1 MTAGCVT
8 LNEQKREVII
18 ENLIISH
25 PEVYDFLSDK
35 KDPEAWIQ
43 KGLIIGCIG
52 LKQMVVVERIDYI
65 EKEFQKFITETNTVF
80 KRMDITNTD
89 SPFFQMRELIIKYFS
104 EENGQ
109 LKQMLNDYFGKEDGQ
124 IKQLIDQ
131 RFDLNN
137 KESAFSKLIE
147 KIKEN
152 SDLEETTI
160 AELLDPNKT
169 DSPVKLLKE
178 EIFSQLKQ
186 LQDKDIKAIG
196 DRIKELKESEIKEI
210 RDLLIGESAIQDELE
225 KGTQKGYDFEDLV
238 YSELESLARDYE
250 DTITHVGKTPG
261 PFGKSGDI
269 LIDINGDEK
278 KRIVIECKDSSVN
291 STKAVKD
298 EISNAMK
305 NRNAHFGIFLFSKN
319 DNMPREYCPIKITNS
334 YIVTCGDKENLN
346 ISYKLG
352 RVLLSKAHD
361 IKDEIEFQKISIEL
375 SKIEEN
381 IKNIKNM
388 QSQVSSILNSGSYL
402 RENLEKLSSNINISV
417 DKIERYLGEKHEKK
431 AVNIDETD
439 LYEEPNKGDERKLKR
454 TKKEMPSWM
463 REK

>member
-152 SDLEETTI
+152 
-160 AELLDPNKT
+160 
-169 DSPVKLLKE
+169 
-178 EIFSQLKQ
+178 
-186 LQDKDIKAIG
+186 
-196 DRIKELKESEIKEI
+196 
-210 RDLLIGESAIQDELE
+210 
-225 KGTQKGYDFEDLV
+225 
-238 YSELESLARDYE
+238 
-250 DTITHVGKTPG
+250 
-261 PFGKSGDI
+261 
-269 LIDINGDEK
+269 
-278 KRIVIECKDSSVN
+278 
-291 STKAVKD
+291 
-298 EISNAMK
+298 
-305 NRNAHFGIFLFSKN
+305 
-319 DNMPREYCPIKITNS
+319 
-334 YIVTCGDKENLN
+334 
-346 ISYKLG
+346 
-352 RVLLSKAHD
+352 
-361 IKDEIEFQKISIEL
+361 
-375 SKIEEN
+375 
-381 IKNIKNM
+381 
-388 QSQVSSILNSGSYL
+388 
-402 RENLEKLSSNINISV
+402 
-417 DKIERYLGEKHEKK
+417 
-431 AVNIDETD
+431 
-439 LYEEPNKGDERKLKR
+439 
-454 TKKEMPSWM
+454 
-463 REK
+463 